1 MMTPKDEWYEFIPL
15 RHSIRAY
22 TGEPVPEEILEQLSR
37 VAAGFSGPAARVVV
51 TTEAVSQ
58 VFRGVV
64 GSYGS
69 IVDPPAYAAV
79 IGNKTDSTFQV
90 MCGYAG
96 EAVVLEAVSRG
107 LGTCW
112 VGGFFHPDAVANAIT
127 LEPEEQVLAVIAV
140 GLDAEADNFDH
151 RLMKKFA
158 RSHMRKGLNE
168 LVSGLPQTEWPA
180 WMEAALEC
188 ARLAPS
194 AVNRQPWRFMAE
206 PEQITVS
213 VDNLSDT
220 YHIAKRLDCGITM
233 LHLET
238 GARHLGADGSWTY
251 LDPPDVARYVP
262 EEKEALKS

>member
-1 MMTPKDEWYEFIPL
+1 MMTPKDKWYEVIPL

-22 TGEPVPEEILEQLSR
+22 TGEPVPGELLEQLGR

-58 VFRGVV
+58 VFRGVA

-79 IGNKTDSTFQV
+79 IGNKADPTFQL

-96 EAVVLEAVSRG
+96 EAVVLEAVSHG

-112 VGGFFHPDAVANAIT
+112 VGGFFHPDVVANAMT
-127 LEPEEQVLAVIAV
+127 LAPEEQVLAVIAL
-140 GLDAEADNFDH
+140 GMDAQAANFSH
-151 RLMKKFA
+151 RLIKKFA
-158 RSHMRKGLNE
+158 RSHKRKSLDE

-180 WMEAALEC
+180 WMGAALEC

-194 AVNRQPWRFMAE
+194 AVNRQPWRFLAE
-206 PEQITVS
+206 PGQITVS
-213 VDNLSDT
+213 VDSLSDT
-220 YHIAKRLDCGITM
+220 YRIAKRLDCGIAM

-238 GARHLGADGSWTY
+238 GARHLGVEGSWTY
-251 LDPPDVARYVP
+251 LDPPDVARY
-262 EEKEALKS
+262 ELTTK